1 MTSSSSVPTP
11 VSTSVPTPAVTPHS
25 VNTPAAL
32 AALLGTEAM
41 PTPWWR
47 RRAVWF
53 GAVLALATGAG
64 LVWWQGRQVAQAA
77 PRYLTEPI
85 TRGNLSITV
94 TANGTLQP
102 TRQVTLG
109 SELSGTIRRVHVD
122 VNDTVRAGQVLIEL
136 DTSKLDD
143 QLTRSRAALASAQSA
158 VQQAEATLAEQR
170 SSLARLEEVARLSG
184 GKVPSAAELD
194 AGRAALAR
202 ATAALAIAHTG
213 VTDARAAVRLDETS
227 LSKAAIR
234 SPIDGVVLTRS
245 AEPGNAVAASL
256 QAVTLLT
263 LAQNLQQLKLQVKVD
278 EADVGMVQPGQSA
291 TFTVSAWP
299 SRSWPATIRRVA
311 FGSTTTDNVVTYPT
325 DLQVDNA
332 DLSLR
337 PGMTATATIA
347 ATERQG
353 VLLVPNAALRFTPS
367 TPAAASSDSSG
378 ILSALMPRPPGSSA
392 TKRAGSTPPREGGQR
407 TLWLLQDGQPVQ
419 RTVTTGLSNGRL
431 TEVSGAGL
439 AAGQPVLVG
448 QSSTGATPGGK

>member
-1 MTSSSSVPTP
+1 MNTSTLPSAPNS
-11 VSTSVPTPAVTPHS
+11 
-25 VNTPAAL
+25 PAAL
-32 AALLGTEAM
+32 AALLGAEAL

-47 RRAVWF
+47 RRAIWLGV
-53 GAVLALATGAG
+53 ALVLATGAG
-64 LVWWQGRQVAQAA
+64 LVWWQGRQVAQSA
-77 PRYLTEPI
+77 PRYLTEPV
-85 TRGNLSITV
+85 TRGSLSITV

-102 TRQVTLG
+102 TRQVSLG
-109 SELSGTIRRVHVD
+109 SELSGTIKRVHVD
-122 VNDTVRAGQVLIEL
+122 VNDSVRAGQVLIEL

-143 QLTRSRAALASAQSA
+143 QLTRSRAALASAQSG
-158 VQQAEATLAEQR
+158 VLQADATLAEQR
-170 SSLARLEEVARLSG
+170 SNLARLEEVARLSG

-194 AGRAALAR
+194 TGRAAVAR
-202 ATAALAIAHTG
+202 ATAALAITRTG

-227 LSKAAIR
+227 LSKASIR
-234 SPIDGVVLTRS
+234 SPIDGVVLTRT

-263 LAQNLQQLKLQVKVD
+263 LAQDLKQLKLQVKVD
-278 EADVGMVQPGQSA
+278 EADVGMVQTGQTA

-299 SRSWPATIRRVA
+299 TRSWPATISRVA

-325 DLQVDNA
+325 DLLVRND

-367 TPAAASSDSSG
+367 ATAAAGDSGG
-378 ILSALMPRPPGSSA
+378 ILSKLMPRPPGA
-392 TKRAGSTPPREGGQR
+392 NTPKRAGNSVVREGSQR
-407 TLWLLQDGQPVQ
+407 QLWLLQNGQPVQ

-431 TEVSGAGL
+431 TEVSGEGL
-439 AAGQPVLVG
+439 AADQRVIVG
-448 QSSTGATPGGK
+448 QSSTAP